1 MTTYTTL
8 VNVSHLMR
16 LAAGSDCR
24 VVDCRFNL
32 LQPEKGRQDYLNGH
46 IPGAVF
52 ADLDRD
58 LAGTVTA
65 DSGRHPLPAV
75 DDFAACIRNWGI
87 SNETQVVV
95 YDGGNGAIAAR
106 LWWMLRWLGHENVA
120 LLDGGLGAWLA
131 AGGELES
138 HEPDIAVAKFNP
150 HPDQSLIATTE
161 EISAGVAGG
170 MEFNLLDA
178 RDAVRFAG
186 QSEPIDPV
194 AGHIPGAINLP
205 LTENI
210 GADGL
215 WRPASDLRQVW
226 QEALAGKE
234 RLPLTAMCGSGVT
247 ACHLVLSAQIAG
259 LPEPKVYVG
268 SWSEWIRDDSR
279 PLARLAAGQD

>member
-1 MTTYTTL
+1 MTTYTKL
-8 VNVSHLMR
+8 VNVSQLMG
-16 LAAGSDCR
+16 LATSSGCR

-32 LQPEKGRQDYLNGH
+32 MQPEKGRQDYLGGH

-75 DDFAACIRNWGI
+75 DDFAECIRNWGI
-87 SNETQVVV
+87 TNSTQVVV
-95 YDGGNGAIAAR
+95 YDGGNGALAAR
-106 LWWMLRWLGHENVA
+106 LWWMLRWLGHEKVA
-120 LLDGGLGAWLA
+120 LLDGGLGAWLT

-138 HEPDIAVAKFNP
+138 HEPDIAVAEFKP

-161 EISAGVAGG
+161 EISAGVAAG
-170 MEFNLLDA
+170 MEFSLLDA

-186 QSEPIDPV
+186 QTEPIDPV

-210 GADGL
+210 DTDGL
-215 WRPASDLRQVW
+215 WRPAGDLKQMW
-226 QEALAGKE
+226 QEVLAGKE
-234 RLPLTAMCGSGVT
+234 KLPLTAMCGSGVT

-279 PLARLAAGQD
+279 PVATLSADQE